1 MRDPQLC
8 VTVTTPTMD
17 ELRRRRDAA
26 AGADLV
32 ELRLDGVDRPD
43 AAAALEGRLRP
54 AIVTCRPRWEGGEFD
69 GSEQERRQILLDA
82 IAAGAEFVDL
92 ELRAE
97 FTPELV
103 RLRRGRGVIVSSH
116 VYGPAPADLTE
127 PIRALRSSGAEVI
140 KYAYEAPSLSDTL
153 RLFDGFALLLHRGVV
168 LNLLVEAVRIR
179 HARFPKDPAAS
190 PPKQPLRA
198 WT

>member
-8 VTVTTPTMD
+8 VTVTAQTMD

-32 ELRLDGVDRPD
+32 ELRLDGIDRPD

-82 IAAGAEFVDL
+82 VAAGAERSV
-92 ELRAE
+92 RAIAVSGE
-97 FTPELV
+97 PHPA
-103 RLRRGRGVIVSSH
+103 RSQGR
-116 VYGPAPADLTE
+116 T
-127 PIRALRSSGAEVI
+127 R
-140 KYAYEAPSLSDTL
+140 
-153 RLFDGFALLLHRGVV
+153 
-168 LNLLVEAVRIR
+168 
-179 HARFPKDPAAS
+179 
-190 PPKQPLRA
+190 
-198 WT
+198 